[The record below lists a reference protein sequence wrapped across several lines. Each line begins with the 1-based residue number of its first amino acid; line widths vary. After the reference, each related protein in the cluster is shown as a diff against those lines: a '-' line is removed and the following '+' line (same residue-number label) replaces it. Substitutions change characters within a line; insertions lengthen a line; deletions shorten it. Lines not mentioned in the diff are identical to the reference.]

1 MHEGHRMRMK
11 KKFLE
16 SRFRAFETHEI
27 LEFLLHFVIPRR
39 NTNTI
44 AHELI
49 DVFGGFSPIFDANI
63 EFLEKV
69 NGVGENSAIF
79 MKAMHV
85 LMNIYEAEKRKQN
98 ENKN

>member
-49 DVFGGFSPIFDANI
+49 DDFGGFSPVRIR
-63 EFLEKV
+63 LY
-69 NGVGENSAIF
+69 
-79 MKAMHV
+79 
-85 LMNIYEAEKRKQN
+85 L
-98 ENKN
+98 